1 MKYAGGFDKADV
13 GKATA
18 ESMYKS
24 GVDVIYHAA
33 GATGTGVFTE
43 AKNLKK
49 KIRSGTYGLS
59 VLIKTSTRKVKSKAQ
74 KTMSLSHQWSKSG
87 YSRRGLNEKASDGKF
102 PGGKT
107 LTYGLAQDAVG
118 ISDHKENLSDDV
130 IKATDD
136 WKKKIADGLEI
147 PSTEKELK
155 SFKAE

>member
-49 KIRSGTYGLS
+49 KIRSGTYGS
-59 VLIKTSTRKVKSKAQ
+59 SELIKTSTRKVKSKAQ
-74 KTMSLSHQWSKSG
+74 KTMSLYINGQKVDTAVEDLTKKRVTAN
-87 YSRRGLNEKASDGKF
+87 SRAAK
-102 PGGKT
+102 
-107 LTYGLAQDAVG
+107 
-118 ISDHKENLSDDV
+118 H
-130 IKATDD
+130 
-136 WKKKIADGLEI
+136 
-147 PSTEKELK
+147 
-155 SFKAE
+155 

>member
-1 MKYAGGFDKADV
+1 MESELIKKFEIGFRAGVQAANPKATVKVKYAGGFDKADV

-74 KTMSLSHQWSKSG
+74 KTMSLSHQWSKKWI
-87 YSRRGLNEKASDGKF
+87 RPWR
-102 PGGKT
+102 T
-107 LTYGLAQDAVG
+107 
-118 ISDHKENLSDDV
+118 
-130 IKATDD
+130 
-136 WKKKIADGLEI
+136 
-147 PSTEKELK
+147 
-155 SFKAE
+155 